1 MITVMR
7 SAVGALVT
15 LALVLGICSTAL
27 GSRVEVGAG
36 ALSATFTGND
46 GEGPANLTFLD
57 EPGEGR
63 HPVEIDKVH
72 RFRFANGC
80 SVNGSTVPVDMTLDS
95 SGHFDYVAR
104 GFTVQGTFAES
115 DSQASGTAR
124 VNRGGCDSGVL
135 TFTVTLG

>member
-1 MITVMR
+1 MR

-15 LALVLGICSTAL
+15 LALMLGISGTAL
-27 GSRVEVGAG
+27 GSRVEAGGA
-36 ALSATFTGND
+36 APSATFTGND
-46 GEGPANLTFLD
+46 GEGPATLTFLAQ
-57 EPGEGR
+57 PGEGR

-104 GFTVQGTFAES
+104 GFTVQGTFANS

-124 VNRGGCDSGVL
+124 VDRGGCDSGVL
-135 TFTVTLG
+135 TFTATLG

>member
-1 MITVMR
+1 MR
-7 SAVGALVT
+7 LAVGALVT
-15 LALVLGICSTAL
+15 LVLALGISGTAL

-46 GEGPANLTFLD
+46 GEGPTKLTFLAQ
-57 EPGEGR
+57 PGDGR
-63 HPVEIDKVH
+63 HPIEVDKVH

-95 SGHFDYVAR
+95 GGHFDYVAH
-104 GFTVQGTFAES
+104 GFTVQGTFEDS
-115 DSQASGTAR
+115 DNQASGTAR
-124 VNRGGCDSGVL
+124 VDRGGCDSGVL